1 MTLNHGQGR
10 SSASVIRR
18 QDRKERAGF
27 FMERCR
33 LKMKVV
39 CHRGEYSG
47 RKHECVSTNA
57 VVKAANDFSRI
68 HSKLQ
73 ATCSRES
80 HAACPVD
87 SHCHALLQCYNPT
100 IEPLICFR
108 SSGASPRAF
117 MSA

>member
-39 CHRGEYSG
+39 CPEANIPAGNM
-47 RKHECVSTNA
+47 NA
-57 VVKAANDFSRI
+57 F
-68 HSKLQ
+68 Q
-73 ATCSRES
+73 QT
-80 HAACPVD
+80 
-87 SHCHALLQCYNPT
+87 LL
-100 IEPLICFR
+100 
-108 SSGASPRAF
+108 
-117 MSA
+117 